1 MARFTILK
9 AKTQFSQLVRKAEAG
24 DEVIIYR
31 GDTPVARLV
40 PFAAPLAARR
50 FGALKGLVH
59 VTDAFFEPLDDEELA
74 LWEGR

>member
-9 AKTQFSQLVRKAEAG
+9 AKTHFSELVRKAEAG

-31 GDTPVARLV
+31 GETPVARLV
-40 PFAAPLAARR
+40 PFEAPLAPRR

-59 VTDAFFEPLDDEELA
+59 VTDAFFEPMDDDELA